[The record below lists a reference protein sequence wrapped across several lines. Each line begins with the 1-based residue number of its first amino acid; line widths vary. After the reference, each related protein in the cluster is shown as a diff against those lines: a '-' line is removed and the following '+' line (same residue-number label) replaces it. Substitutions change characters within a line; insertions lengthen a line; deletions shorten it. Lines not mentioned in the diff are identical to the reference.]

1 MNEKC
6 QKDLITVAA
15 TLCAILL
22 FFALASHGAKKQIS
36 VWYVEQGMEDSWVR
50 ILRQAKPP
58 EKFIEIKTWDGCTIP
73 TGAGI
78 LIATKPWHNEEN
90 VTFYPRLSFDLEHNG
105 AITLALDP
113 WMIFRKYKNP
123 PLTYSR
129 LFQIEGEG
137 QLLIPESISTA
148 VADGYDWDAALFTLM
163 GSEPAWLY
171 APLSK
176 VRHYRDPHKSL
187 LEATPF
193 PDKGG
198 QTSLRATILWA
209 LPTGTDKNKEKLA
222 KTIEW
227 LKSPAT
233 QTIIADT
240 LEWIPADPYGEAFD
254 PVSLSSQRA
263 WLTAEWVYTQR

>member
-1 MNEKC
+1 MKLLSRQNI
-6 QKDLITVAA
+6 LIGSAA
-15 TLCAILL
+15 LYIFLIIIGITIPNRR
-22 FFALASHGAKKQIS
+22 KQANI
-36 VWYVEQGMEDSWVR
+36 WYVEKGMEETWAR
-50 ILRQAKPP
+50 ILRQTKAPD
-58 EKFIEIKTWDGCTIP
+58 KFVQIKVWEGCKIP
-73 TGAGI
+73 TEAGI
-78 LIATKPWHNEEN
+78 LIATRPWQTDEN
-90 VTFYPRLSFDLEHNG
+90 VTFYPRLSFDLEYDG

-113 WMIFRKYKNP
+113 WMIFHKYKNP

-129 LFQIEGEG
+129 LFQPNGDG
-137 QLLIPESISTA
+137 LLLIPESISTA
-148 VADGYDWDAALFTLM
+148 AADGYDWNAALFTLM

-222 KTIEW
+222 KTIAW